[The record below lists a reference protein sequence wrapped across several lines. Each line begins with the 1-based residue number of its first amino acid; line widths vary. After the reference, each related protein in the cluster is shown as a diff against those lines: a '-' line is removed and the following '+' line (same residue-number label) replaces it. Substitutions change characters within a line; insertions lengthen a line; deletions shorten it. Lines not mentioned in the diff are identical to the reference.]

1 MSSVFIK
8 LHLIAGTNAVQF
20 DWATGFTMIDC
31 IKVYTPY
38 TVAFG
43 NYNLSSSIVTNIA
56 PSTTASTFLDAIL
69 IANQTS
75 VTLSKNSTPLA
86 MGSLVG
92 TGTSILVSKGIQN
105 TSYSIVIYGDVSG
118 DGVISVS
125 DMLAVK
131 KHLVGLNLLTGDY
144 LKAGKVTRQSS
155 IEVGDLAAIKSN
167 ILKISTISQS

>member
-1 MSSVFIK
+1 
-8 LHLIAGTNAVQF
+8 
-20 DWATGFTMIDC
+20 
-31 IKVYTPY
+31 
-38 TVAFG
+38 
-43 NYNLSSSIVTNIA
+43 
-56 PSTTASTFLDAIL
+56 
-69 IANQTS
+69 
-75 VTLSKNSTPLA
+75 
-86 MGSLVG
+86 
-92 TGTSILVSKGIQN
+92 
-105 TSYSIVIYGDVSG
+105 VIYGDVSG